1 MRSPKLCT
9 VITKLDEKFLDKANM
24 SDIIEVRIDMI
35 GESWTSLANKL
46 KRPWIA
52 CNRRK
57 EEGGMWHDTEKRR
70 VDELLKAL
78 KLGAEYVD
86 IELLS
91 PNLNSVVEEVK
102 LKGKKVI
109 VSYHDFNGTPDF
121 LKLKKILEKEI
132 EAGAD
137 VCKIVTFAKKFE
149 DNITILKFLLQ
160 ESNTTP
166 MVAFCM
172 GGMGVVSRI
181 LSPFF
186 GSKFTYASIDE
197 GLESA
202 AGQVGVENLREFYK
216 IFEETFG
223 DVNAV

>member
-1 MRSPKLCT
+1 MHSPKLCT

-57 EEGGMWHDTEKRR
+57 EEGGMWYDTEERR

-78 KLGAEYVD
+78 QLGAEYVD

-91 PNLNSVVEEVK
+91 SNLDSVVEEVK
-102 LKGKKVI
+102 SRGKKVI
-109 VSYHDFNGTPDF
+109 VSYHDFNGTPDS
-121 LKLKKILEKEI
+121 LSLKKILEREV

-137 VCKIVTFAKKFE
+137 ICKIVTFAKRFE
-149 DNITILKFLLQ
+149 DNITILKFLSQ
-160 ESNTTP
+160 EANITP
-166 MVAFCM
+166 IVSFCM
-172 GGMGVVSRI
+172 GEMGIASRI

-202 AGQVGVENLREFYK
+202 AGQVSFENLREFYK
-216 IFEETFG
+216 IFEEILKG
-223 DVNAV
+223 R